1 MPPRSRARQQP
12 VREPSPVASENESI
26 EETISQ
32 EEGDEEDEDLDDEE
46 PTVESASTILPT
58 NEFFGKHC
66 ITVNQK

>member
-58 NEFFGKHC
+58 NEFFWQTLHH
-66 ITVNQK
+66 V